1 MARKTKMLLDYNQD
15 EGSDDGKND
24 EELHT
29 RLIVMMLT
37 MIIRKMINM
46 LEMRKITTLA
56 HMKKMTR
63 LFQMRKMTP
72 LFQMRKMTTLLQ
84 MRKMTTLLQVTEREA
99 AAVAEW
105 ESSSTGLHSMRF
117 KRKSERN
124 GFTEFFSLSFSYLEN
139 PIKIFRDNPYHT
151 VGVPI
156 VGG

>member
-24 EELHT
+24 EELLT
-29 RLIVMMLT
+29 RLIVMRMT
-37 MIIRKMINM
+37 MVIRKM
-46 LEMRKITTLA
+46 
-56 HMKKMTR
+56 TR
-63 LFQMRKMTP
+63 SVE
-72 LFQMRKMTTLLQ
+72 

-124 GFTEFFSLSFSYLEN
+124 SF
-139 PIKIFRDNPYHT
+139 H
-151 VGVPI
+151 
-156 VGG
+156 